1 MLSQVSG
8 SLSPQVLR
16 LLGLSNDNGV
26 SNNIAALA
34 SGSRS
39 SGASFDVASMS
50 AAASLQAE
58 MVALKGAG
66 QNIARQS
73 SLLQVA
79 SGGMEQ
85 AGDILERMGELAAL
99 SNNGTLSEGGR
110 EGMNEEFQQLKDEL
124 DRISGATEFDGKKL
138 LNGSYKDDALDDDFA
153 IADVSSK
160 ALFAKDY
167 DITSGENASEA
178 YGAIKDAYATVIS
191 QRAEIGSYQARM
203 DITSASIDSAFQNQ
217 DAARASLIDT
227 DILSE
232 SSDGVLN
239 LMKYQGG
246 IATQAQGNNLQ
257 GNLLSL
263 LSSN

>member
-34 SGSRS
+34 SGSRAS
-39 SGASFDVASMS
+39 SSSVDVASMS
-50 AAASLQAE
+50 AAARLQSE

-79 SGGMEQ
+79 QGGMEQ
-85 AGDILERMGELAAL
+85 AGGILERMGELAAL
-99 SNNGTLSEGGR
+99 SNNGALSEGGR
-110 EGMNEEFQQLKDEL
+110 EGMNEEFQQLKEEL
-124 DRISGATEFDGKKL
+124 DRISSSTEFDGNKL
-138 LNGSYKDDALDDDFA
+138 LNGSYNDDTLDGDFS
-153 IADVSSK
+153 IADISSK

-167 DITSGENASEA
+167 DILSGENAAEA
-178 YGAIKDAYATVIS
+178 YGAIKDAYATVNTE
-191 QRAEIGSYQARM
+191 RAAIGSYQARM
-203 DITSASIDSAFQNQ
+203 DITSASIETAFENQ

-227 DILSE
+227 DYLSE

-246 IATQAQGNNLQ
+246 IATQAQGNKLQ

-263 LSSN
+263 LSAN